1 MKAHDEF
8 LRATEALR
16 VALSNPEDVAELYFE
31 MDNIQQA
38 RFWDFVAKKFAALDK
53 PAAACQ
59 QNSWIA
65 CDLRPAAAEY
75 IKNLAE
81 HIRLLEDEAA

>member
-1 MKAHDEF
+1 MKAHEEF
-8 LRATEALR
+8 VTATEKLR

-38 RFWDFVAKKFAALDK
+38 RFWDFVAQKFDALEK

-75 IKNLAE
+75 ITNLAE
-81 HIRLLEDEAA
+81 HIRLLKEDAA